1 MSFDK
6 QAARAEIEKRNL
18 IRADARLP
26 LLSIFGE
33 MEKLTRNYNETRWQA
48 FLNSP
53 LRIRVYEKMLA
64 RERRRRGNPA
74 FTPTGMLSGGG
85 WSFSIRVERQMEK
98 LFRRFG
104 VGIEENHSPDPAD
117 PAVTCRVMTLMLAE
131 EY

>member
-18 IRADARLP
+18 IRAEARLP

-33 MEKLTRNYNETRWQA
+33 MEKLKRIFNEARWQA
-48 FLNSP
+48 FLHSP
-53 LRIRVYEKMLA
+53 LRIRVYEKMLV

-74 FTPTGMLSGGG
+74 FTPTSMLSGGG
-85 WSFSIRVERQMEK
+85 WSFSIRVERRMEK
-98 LFRRFG
+98 LYRRFRVG
-104 VGIEENHSPDPAD
+104 VEENHSPDAAD

>member
-18 IRADARLP
+18 IRAEARLP

-85 WSFSIRVERQMEK
+85 WSFSIRVEHQMEK
-98 LFRRFG
+98 LYRRFR
-104 VGIEENHSPDPAD
+104 VGIEENHSPDRAD
-117 PAVTCRVMTLMLAE
+117 PAVSRRVMTLTLAE

>member
-18 IRADARLP
+18 IRAEARLP

-98 LFRRFG
+98 LYRRFR
-104 VGIEENHSPDPAD
+104 VGIEEI
-117 PAVTCRVMTLMLAE
+117 
-131 EY
+131 